1 MNLVTLGNAT
11 YKIGRFLSE
20 FGAYNHIHIDNS
32 ERESDIPISIKE
44 YDFDKYEL
52 NTEFDAHENINYG
65 EETVAI
71 LNGASDI
78 SATLLMFLSDFKKN
92 EANIRIIFIRPDLNF
107 CSKNQILQSK
117 IIFTALQEYA
127 RSGAIEELILIDINS
142 VEKIIG
148 EVGVLEYYDVVDK
161 FISDM
166 IHNWFWTT
174 NNVPKMDVSSKG
186 LETTRISTLATFSE
200 NMDIMMLYPL
210 SFIEENITY
219 PLEIES
225 CFLMTEE
232 EAKTGKTLKDIKEV
246 MLEIKE
252 EKFNGALIGYK
263 IFIADFNLSI
273 LKVKTSMIQP

>member
-161 FISDM
+161 FISNM